1 MKRTNRKSAETAKAA
16 SYDFSQ
22 FPRPQ
27 AYAGRSVVSV
37 VLFYLLYIDYTILQ
51 TNVQYLSR
59 CSISRCSPGVQLD
72 FPRFARGSTAFLK
85 FFSVRFL

>member
-59 CSISRCSPGVQLD
+59 GSPAVQPHFSSFFRQVFIESEIATVF
-72 FPRFARGSTAFLK
+72 FPT
-85 FFSVRFL
+85 FF